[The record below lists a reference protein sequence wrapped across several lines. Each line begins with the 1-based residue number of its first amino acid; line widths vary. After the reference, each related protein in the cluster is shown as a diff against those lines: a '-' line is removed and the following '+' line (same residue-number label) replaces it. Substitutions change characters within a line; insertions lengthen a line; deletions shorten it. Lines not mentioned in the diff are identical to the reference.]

1 MNSASAP
8 KEKVCAIGVSPKEFK
23 LLNSTLG
30 SKKRVLWQFAGD
42 NFKTKIWRNEAGV
55 LMGTDPKGVRQIM
68 ALDENIL
75 QDDTA
80 VSLKGFLLKTLVK
93 DFGCDPSDVM
103 EVIAQLKPII
113 DDVDTKAESLSRDE
127 AGVQKY
133 EEAIRKLVKLAKYLI
148 DQRKEGARVIIVE

>member
-8 KEKVCAIGVSPKEFK
+8 KETVCAIGVSPKEFK
-23 LLNSTLG
+23 LLNSALG

-42 NFKTKIWRNEAGV
+42 NFKTKLWRNEAGV

-80 VSLKGFLLKTLVK
+80 VSIRGFLLKSLVK
-93 DFGCDPSDVM
+93 DWGRDPSDVM
-103 EVIAQLKPII
+103 EVLAQLKPII
-113 DDVDTKAESLSRDE
+113 DDVESKMDSSPRDE
-127 AGVQKY
+127 AAVQKFCPV
-133 EEAIRKLVKLAKYLI
+133 ITKLAKLANYML
-148 DQRKEGARVIIVE
+148 DQRKEGAHVIIV